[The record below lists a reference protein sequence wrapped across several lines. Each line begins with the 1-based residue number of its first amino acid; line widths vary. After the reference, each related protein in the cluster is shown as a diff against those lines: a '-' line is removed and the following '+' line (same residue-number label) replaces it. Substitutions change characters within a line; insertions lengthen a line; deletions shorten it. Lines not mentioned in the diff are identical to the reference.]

1 MCYSPQFIS
10 VRAMGQGCW
19 SIKSMPEAQPLWKP
33 SASIAA
39 LQQRANI
46 MTQIRTFFNT
56 RDYLEVE
63 TPMMG
68 ACGVTDVYLES
79 IQARCSGQTYA
90 LQTSPEYHM
99 KRLLAAGS
107 GPIFQLARA
116 FRDDE
121 RGRWHNPEF
130 TMLEWYRPGFNH
142 HELLAEVGNFL
153 QVILDCPPLV
163 VMSYRDAFQQACALD
178 PFDTSLSNLNACLQ
192 KFNLADVLSHD
203 ETDVDQYLFLL
214 MSHVVEADLAKHKA
228 PVGVVDFPPSQ
239 AALAC
244 VNHGVAERFEV
255 YYHGVELANGFHEL
269 TDAAVQA
276 ARFEDDLEARRQR
289 GLATPEPDRHLLAA
303 MQHGLPASSGVAL
316 GVDRLIALA
325 LEHTCIQESLAFD
338 ISRA

>member
-1 MCYSPQFIS
+1 MSNPHPPCRAPSPAS
-10 VRAMGQGCW
+10 GRRESW
-19 SIKSMPEAQPLWKP
+19 RP
-33 SASIAA
+33 SASIEA
-39 LQQRANI
+39 LQQRAQIMANI
-46 MTQIRTFFNT
+46 RAFFNA

-79 IQARCSGQTYA
+79 IQACCSGKTYA

-121 RGRWHNPEF
+121 CGRWHNPEF

-142 HELLAEVGNFL
+142 HELLHEVGDFL
-153 QVILDCPPLV
+153 QAILACPPLV
-163 VMSYRDAFQQACALD
+163 ITSYRDAFLKACQLD
-178 PFDTSLSNLNACLQ
+178 PFDASLIELKACLQ
-192 KFNLADVLSHD
+192 RFKLAQVLSYD

-214 MSHVVEADLAKHKA
+214 MSHVVEPYLAKHDA
-228 PVGVVDFPPSQ
+228 PVGVIDFPVSQ

-244 VNHGVAERFEV
+244 VNGDVAERFEV
-255 YYHGVELANGFHEL
+255 YYRGIELANGFHEL
-269 TDAAVQA
+269 TNAAVQA
-276 ARFEDDLEARRQR
+276 ARFEDDLATRRAR
-289 GLATPEPDRHLLAA
+289 GLATPEPDVHLLAA

-316 GVDRLIALA
+316 GVDRLVALV
-325 LEHTCIQESLAFD
+325 LNHLSIQESLAFD
-338 ISRA
+338 VSRA